1 MEDEGFSIEHLA
13 IVLAISDGDNV
24 SYIKN
29 KEQAIETRNACD
41 KFIEYLDEIDAST
54 H

>member
-1 MEDEGFSIEHLA
+1 MDDDGFNIEHLA
-13 IVLAISDGDNV
+13 IVLAISDGDSV

-29 KEQAIETRNACD
+29 KEQAIEVRNACD
-41 KFIEYLDEIDAST
+41 KFIDYLDEIEAST